1 VSVKP
6 VIRRVAALHCPVTS
20 YDWAF
25 ARDEAQAI
33 ADHWRKRLAQQPRMF
48 DGPVLLQH
56 TSEIVE
62 ERGVTVMRAQWFEA
76 SYAAFTAW
84 IDFGFPD
91 PRARNGFSMA
101 ALRAQDGFVLAEMGA
116 HTANAGRIYFPA
128 GTPDPG
134 DVAQGQVDLEASVL
148 RELREETGL
157 SPDELTIDPDW
168 LVVDAGPYNA
178 CMKLMRS
185 PLPAIELAAEIE
197 RRIARQGDP
206 ELARMHVV
214 RSAADLVPQRMHG
227 FTLAF
232 LEEML
237 AQPG

>member
-1 VSVKP
+1 MSVKP

-33 ADHWRKRLAQQPRMF
+33 ADHWRKRVAQQPRMF
-48 DGPVLLQH
+48 DGRVLLQH
-56 TSEIVE
+56 ACEIVE
-62 ERGVTVMRAQWFEA
+62 EQGVSVMRAQWFEA

-91 PRARNGFSMA
+91 PRVRNGFSMA

-148 RELREETGL
+148 RELTEETGL
-157 SPDELTIDPDW
+157 TADELTIDPDW

-185 PLPAIELAAEIE
+185 PLPAIDLAAEIE

-227 FTLAF
+227 FILAF
-232 LEEML
+232 LKEML
-237 AQPG
+237 TQPG

>member
-1 VSVKP
+1 
-6 VIRRVAALHCPVTS
+6 
-20 YDWAF
+20 
-25 ARDEAQAI
+25 
-33 ADHWRKRLAQQPRMF
+33 MF
-48 DGPVLLQH
+48 NGPVLMQH
-56 TSEIVE
+56 ACEIVE
-62 ERGVTVMRAQWFEA
+62 EQGVTIMRAQWFET

-91 PRARNGFSMA
+91 PRVRNGFSMA
-101 ALRAQDGFVLAEMGA
+101 ALRAKDGFVLAEMGA

-134 DVAQGQVDLEASVL
+134 DVAQGQVDLAASAL
-148 RELREETGL
+148 RELTEETGL
-157 SPDELTIDPDW
+157 TPDELTIDPDW

-185 PLPAIELAAEIE
+185 PLPAIELAADIE

-227 FTLAF
+227 FILAF

>member
-1 VSVKP
+1 
-6 VIRRVAALHCPVTS
+6 
-20 YDWAF
+20 
-25 ARDEAQAI
+25 
-33 ADHWRKRLAQQPRMF
+33 MF
-48 DGPVLLQH
+48 NGPVLMQH
-56 TSEIVE
+56 ACEIVE
-62 ERGVTVMRAQWFEA
+62 EQGVTIMRAQWFET

-91 PRARNGFSMA
+91 PRVRNGFSMA
-101 ALRAQDGFVLAEMGA
+101 ALRAKDGFVLAEMGA

-134 DVAQGQVDLEASVL
+134 DVAQGQVDLAASAL
-148 RELREETGL
+148 RELTEETGL
-157 SPDELTIDPDW
+157 TPDELTIDPDW

-185 PLPAIELAAEIE
+185 PLPAIELAADIE

-214 RSAADLVPQRMHG
+214 RSAADLVAQRMHG
-227 FTLAF
+227 FMLAF

>member
-1 VSVKP
+1 
-6 VIRRVAALHCPVTS
+6 
-20 YDWAF
+20 
-25 ARDEAQAI
+25 
-33 ADHWRKRLAQQPRMF
+33 MF
-48 DGPVLLQH
+48 NGPVLMQH
-56 TSEIVE
+56 ACEIVE
-62 ERGVTVMRAQWFEA
+62 ERGVTVMRAQWFET

-91 PRARNGFSMA
+91 PRVRNGFSMA
-101 ALRAQDGFVLAEMGA
+101 ALRAKDGFVLAEMGA

-134 DVAQGQVDLEASVL
+134 DVAQGQVDLAASAL
-148 RELREETGL
+148 RELTEETGL
-157 SPDELTIDPDW
+157 TPDELTIDPDW

-185 PLPAIELAAEIE
+185 PLPAIELAADIE

-227 FTLAF
+227 FILAF

>member
-1 VSVKP
+1 
-6 VIRRVAALHCPVTS
+6 
-20 YDWAF
+20 
-25 ARDEAQAI
+25 
-33 ADHWRKRLAQQPRMF
+33 MF
-48 DGPVLLQH
+48 NGPVLMQH
-56 TSEIVE
+56 ACEIVE
-62 ERGVTVMRAQWFEA
+62 EQGVTIMRAQWFET

-91 PRARNGFSMA
+91 PRVRNGFSMA
-101 ALRAQDGFVLAEMGA
+101 ALRAKDGFVLAEMGA

-134 DVAQGQVDLEASVL
+134 DVAQGQVDLAASAL
-148 RELREETGL
+148 RELTEETGL
-157 SPDELTIDPDW
+157 TPDELTIDPDW

-185 PLPAIELAAEIE
+185 PLPAIELAADIE

-214 RSAADLVPQRMHG
+214 RSASELVPQRMHG
-227 FTLAF
+227 FILAF

>member
-1 VSVKP
+1 
-6 VIRRVAALHCPVTS
+6 
-20 YDWAF
+20 
-25 ARDEAQAI
+25 
-33 ADHWRKRLAQQPRMF
+33 MF
-48 DGPVLLQH
+48 NGPVLMQH
-56 TSEIVE
+56 ACEIVE
-62 ERGVTVMRAQWFEA
+62 ERGVTVMRAQWFET

-91 PRARNGFSMA
+91 PRVRNGFSMA
-101 ALRAQDGFVLAEMGA
+101 ALRAKDGFVLAEMGA

-134 DVAQGQVDLEASVL
+134 DVAQGQVDLAASAL
-148 RELREETGL
+148 RELTEETGL
-157 SPDELTIDPDW
+157 TPDELTIDPDW

-185 PLPAIELAAEIE
+185 PLPAIELAADIE

-227 FTLAF
+227 FMLAF

>member
-1 VSVKP
+1 VSIKP
-6 VIRRVAALHCPVTS
+6 VIRRVAALHCPLTP

-33 ADHWRKRLAQQPRMF
+33 ADHWRKRVERQPCLF

-56 TSEIVE
+56 ACEIVE
-62 ERGVTVMRAQWFEA
+62 EQGVNMMRAQWFEA

-91 PRARNGFSMA
+91 PRVRNGFSMA
-101 ALRAQDGFVLAEMGA
+101 ALRAKDGFVLAEMGA
-116 HTANAGRIYFPA
+116 HTANVGRIYFPA

-134 DVAQGQVDLEASVL
+134 DVAQGQVDLAASVL
-148 RELREETGL
+148 RELTEETGL
-157 SPDELTIDPDW
+157 TPDELTIDPDW

-185 PLPAIELAAEIE
+185 PLPAIDLAGEIE

>member
-1 VSVKP
+1 
-6 VIRRVAALHCPVTS
+6 
-20 YDWAF
+20 
-25 ARDEAQAI
+25 
-33 ADHWRKRLAQQPRMF
+33 MF
-48 DGPVLLQH
+48 NGPVLMQH
-56 TSEIVE
+56 ACEIVE
-62 ERGVTVMRAQWFEA
+62 EQGVTIMRAQWFET

-91 PRARNGFSMA
+91 PRVRNGFSMA
-101 ALRAQDGFVLAEMGA
+101 ALRAKDGFVLAEMGA

-134 DVAQGQVDLEASVL
+134 DVAQGQVDLAASAL
-148 RELREETGL
+148 RELTEETGL
-157 SPDELTIDPDW
+157 TPDELTIDPDW

-185 PLPAIELAAEIE
+185 PLPAIELAADIE

-214 RSAADLVPQRMHG
+214 RSAKDLVPQRMHG
-227 FTLAF
+227 FILAF

>member
-1 VSVKP
+1 MSGDP
-6 VIRRVAALHCPVTS
+6 VIRRIAALDCPVTS
-20 YDWAF
+20 HDWAF

-33 ADHWRKRLAQQPRMF
+33 AEHWRKRLAQRPRMF
-48 DGPVLLQH
+48 DGRVLLQH
-56 TSEIVE
+56 AWELVE
-62 ERGVTVMRAQWFEA
+62 QQGVAMMRTQWFEA
-76 SYAAFTAW
+76 SYSAMTAW

-91 PRARNGFSMA
+91 PRVRNGFAMA
-101 ALRAQDGFVLAEMGA
+101 ALRARDGFVLAEMGA
-116 HTANAGRIYFPA
+116 HTAHAGRIYFPA
-128 GTPDPG
+128 GTPDLS
-134 DVAQGQVDLEASVL
+134 DVAHGQVDLEASVL
-148 RELREETGL
+148 REVTEETGL
-157 SPDELTIDPDW
+157 SPDELSIDPDW

-214 RSAADLVPQRMHG
+214 CSAADLVPQRMHG

-232 LEEML
+232 LKEML
-237 AQPG
+237 SQPG

>member
-1 VSVKP
+1 
-6 VIRRVAALHCPVTS
+6 
-20 YDWAF
+20 
-25 ARDEAQAI
+25 
-33 ADHWRKRLAQQPRMF
+33 MF
-48 DGPVLLQH
+48 NGPVLMQH
-56 TSEIVE
+56 ACEIVE
-62 ERGVTVMRAQWFEA
+62 EQGVTIMRAQWFET

-91 PRARNGFSMA
+91 PRVRNGFSMA
-101 ALRAQDGFVLAEMGA
+101 ALRAKDGFVLAEMGA

-134 DVAQGQVDLEASVL
+134 DVAQGQVDLAASAL
-148 RELREETGL
+148 RELTEETGL
-157 SPDELTIDPDW
+157 TPDELTIDPDW

-185 PLPAIELAAEIE
+185 PLPAIELAADIE

-227 FTLAF
+227 FMLAF

>member
-1 VSVKP
+1 
-6 VIRRVAALHCPVTS
+6 
-20 YDWAF
+20 
-25 ARDEAQAI
+25 
-33 ADHWRKRLAQQPRMF
+33 MF
-48 DGPVLLQH
+48 NGPVLMQH
-56 TSEIVE
+56 ACEIVE
-62 ERGVTVMRAQWFEA
+62 EQGVTIMRAQWFET

-91 PRARNGFSMA
+91 PRVRNGFSMA
-101 ALRAQDGFVLAEMGA
+101 ALRAKDGFVLAEMGA

-134 DVAQGQVDLEASVL
+134 DVAQGQVDLAASAL
-148 RELREETGL
+148 RELTEETGL
-157 SPDELTIDPDW
+157 TPDELTIDPDW

-185 PLPAIELAAEIE
+185 PLPAIELAADIE

-214 RSAADLVPQRMHG
+214 RSAKDLVPQRMHG
-227 FTLAF
+227 FMLAF